1 MLTVSRPHA
10 AAAAEARPGWSAY
23 QLRFASLFPTRHSLT
38 FPCDARG
45 QVALDS
51 LSERSRNNY
60 FFARAV
66 VGRDF
71 AWPVVEPALH

>member
-1 MLTVSRPHA
+1 MLTVSPTRPA
-10 AAAAEARPGWSAY
+10 CQGSPGF
-23 QLRFASLFPTRHSLT
+23 QLRFASLHAAGQSLS
-38 FPCDARG
+38 FPCDACG

-51 LSERSRNNY
+51 LSERARNNY

-71 AWPVVEPALH
+71 AWPVVEAELAPALH

>member
-1 MLTVSRPHA
+1 MLTVPPTRPA
-10 AAAAEARPGWSAY
+10 CQGSPGF
-23 QLRFASLFPTRHSLT
+23 QLRFASLHRAGQSLS
-38 FPCDARG
+38 FPCDACG

-71 AWPVVEPALH
+71 AWPVVEPMAAPALH